1 MKYLFKYKITST
13 GKEVACRLMIY
24 NLLLQIINGHVVT
37 INETTYMDGDDEF
50 KTLIRVRVIDV
61 KPENETILATEGG
74 AETVTILPVETST
87 APDAANGEEE
97 RTTPA
102 RSIETV
108 EDLDNEI
115 PKNQVDTLTA

>member
-1 MKYLFKYKITST
+1 
-13 GKEVACRLMIY
+13 
-24 NLLLQIINGHVVT
+24 
-37 INETTYMDGDDEF
+37 MDGDDEF